1 MNIYIL
7 KFVAAMTNIFVI
19 SYVVAYLPNALSADY
34 MLVLAYTVLGT
45 IVVGF
50 GVEVSIERYATA
62 LLVRTSKLHLV
73 LLIAVIS
80 LVRTVLLLVIN
91 EAINAW
97 YTPLIEPDLIT
108 VSFVFSSC
116 FFLTLAATLN
126 GVYMYIS
133 SATANVIRGVSRL
146 PIAVL
151 PVTKIT
157 LPLLLSIEVAAAT
170 IAAGYCLSRFIH
182 YRPDK
187 VRLNT
192 PMRTIINFMAWNWI
206 ARLTSNLSALN
217 TVKILV
223 LRSDDSSAV
232 MVAYIIQLAQ
242 SVENFSPSKVLAGR
256 YRPALARLYDRGEV
270 KLLRDELAKL
280 AQYNIAI
287 SIVIFL
293 GFTLCVTFV
302 FYQFMPEKP
311 ANFFLIIS
319 TCAAI
324 IFILNAINSLN
335 IVSNVIEES
344 HTIFLSSLVM
354 GLCFIAGV
362 LIYGSNKPDKVLC
375 TLFLSTLIYFP
386 VWFSMSRFKL
396 SKALNTR
403 EGPA

>member
-19 SYVVAYLPNALSADY
+19 SYVVAYLPNALSSDY

-45 IVVGF
+45 IIAGF
-50 GVEVSIERYATA
+50 GVEVSIERYATT
-62 LLVRTSKLHLV
+62 LLVRASKLRLV
-73 LLIAVIS
+73 LLIVFIS
-80 LVRTVLLLVIN
+80 LVRTVLLLGIN
-91 EAINAW
+91 EAINTW
-97 YTPLIEPDLIT
+97 YMPLIEPDLIT
-108 VSFVFSSC
+108 VSFVFCSC

-146 PIAVL
+146 PIAIL

-157 LPLLLSIEVAAAT
+157 LPLLLSIEVAAAI
-170 IAAGYCLSRFIH
+170 IAAGYCLSQFTS
-182 YRPDK
+182 YKPDK
-187 VRLNT
+187 DGLTT
-192 PMRTIINFMAWNWI
+192 PMHTVINFMAWNWI

-223 LRSDDSSAV
+223 LRSDESSAV
-232 MVAYIIQLAQ
+232 MAAYIIQLAQ

-256 YRPALARLYDRGEV
+256 YRPALAKLYDKGQVNVLRG
-270 KLLRDELAKL
+270 ELAKL
-280 AQYNIAI
+280 ARYNIAI

-311 ANFFLIIS
+311 ENFFLVIS
-319 TCAAI
+319 TCGAV

-344 HTIFLSSLVM
+344 YTIFLSSLIM
-354 GLCFIAGV
+354 GLCFITGIV
-362 LIYGSNKPDKVLC
+362 FYGSSKPDEILC
-375 TLFLSTLIYFP
+375 TLFLSSLIYFP
-386 VWFSMSRFKL
+386 VWFSRSQSKL
-396 SKALNTR
+396 SKTLSAR

>member
-7 KFVAAMTNIFVI
+7 KFVAAMTNIFII
-19 SYVVAYLPNALSADY
+19 SYVVAYLPNALSSDY

-45 IVVGF
+45 IIAGL

-62 LLVRTSKLHLV
+62 LLVQTSKLHLV
-73 LLIAVIS
+73 LLIAFIS
-80 LVRTVLLLVIN
+80 LVRTVFLLVIN
-91 EAINAW
+91 EAINTW

-108 VSFVFSSC
+108 VSFVFCSC

-157 LPLLLSIEVAAAT
+157 LPLLLSIEVAAAI
-170 IAAGYCLSRFIH
+170 IAAVYCLSRFIS
-182 YRPDK
+182 YKPDK
-187 VRLNT
+187 DGLTT
-192 PMRTIINFMAWNWI
+192 PIRAIMNFMAWNWI

-223 LRSDDSSAV
+223 LRSDESLAV

-256 YRPALARLYDRGEV
+256 YRPALARLYDKGQL

-280 AQYNIAI
+280 ARYNIAI

-311 ANFFLIIS
+311 ENFFLIIS
-319 TCAAI
+319 TCAAVV
-324 IFILNAINSLN
+324 FILNAINSLN

-344 HTIFLSSLVM
+344 YTIFLSSLVM
-354 GLCFIAGV
+354 GLCFITGI
-362 LIYGSNKPDKVLC
+362 LFYGNNKPYEILC

-386 VWFSMSRFKL
+386 VWFSISRFRL
-396 SKALNTR
+396 SKTLSAG
-403 EGPA
+403 EGSV